1 MSTSSKSVRVQLREG
16 NKRRLEE
23 IAKEFS
29 CLYGGDPSITELLE
43 AIALGELQVN
53 APSIQKEDE
62 DKNSITI
69 KLDIVAPFYLAGV
82 VYLITDVISKSKGNI
97 IAINTQ
103 DDGKIEGVLQ
113 LLVQVKNSQHLLSIL
128 KSLDRVL
135 LDPLTLKEFKYNN
148 ENRIREAI
156 EAYDGRECL
165 KKYNQENECKQKP
178 VDRDIIELEPIR
190 KLIIRSRC
198 TVPIRVITLNKP
210 GVVCE
215 ITKKIADNSIFIS
228 HMQQKIDSKDIAFI
242 DLYLFFHPTSSK
254 EAENSLEN
262 IKNIKEEIVKINNVI
277 EVKNLDIKEFSI

>member
-215 ITKKIADNSIFIS
+215 ITKF
-228 HMQQKIDSKDIAFI
+228 
-242 DLYLFFHPTSSK
+242 
-254 EAENSLEN
+254 
-262 IKNIKEEIVKINNVI
+262 V
-277 EVKNLDIKEFSI
+277 